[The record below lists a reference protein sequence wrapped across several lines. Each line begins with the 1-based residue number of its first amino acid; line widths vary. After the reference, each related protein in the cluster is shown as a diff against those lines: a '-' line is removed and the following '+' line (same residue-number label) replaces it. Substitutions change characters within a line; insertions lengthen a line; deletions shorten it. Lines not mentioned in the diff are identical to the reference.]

1 MVQSVPQRS
10 TAEGDNVSQIAELDR
25 RVTRLE
31 ERMDD
36 VHDLASRTG
45 QEVAEWRTT
54 LNNHT
59 KTLNAMS
66 DQLNGRFDKVD
77 ERFDKL
83 EAEMR
88 DGFAKADKNFAKV
101 EEKFKL
107 LHEGQD
113 RITKLLTRHLGEP
126 DDGTHAGGADD

>member
-1 MVQSVPQRS
+1 M
-10 TAEGDNVSQIAELDR
+10 SQIAELEP
-25 RVTRLE
+25 RVKRLE

-45 QEVAEWRTT
+45 QEVADWRTT

-59 KTLNAMS
+59 NTLNAMS
-66 DQLNGRFDKVD
+66 DQINGRFNKVDDRFDKVD
-77 ERFDKL
+77 KRIDKL
-83 EAEMR
+83 EAEVR